1 MCRCLIF
8 LMQQIDRER
17 RMCPQSAGTPVIN
30 VEKPNRIELNAWQ
43 IKDLQVNK
51 KTFKVLEENMGGI
64 FMT

>member
-1 MCRCLIF
+1 
-8 LMQQIDRER
+8 MQMLDFSDAADREGKENVSTE
-17 RMCPQSAGTPVIN
+17 CWHTQLL

-51 KTFKVLEENMGGI
+51 KTFKVLEENVEGI